1 MSELDLNEE
10 KLSAYLDGELT
21 QQESQKVE
29 VLLRR
34 RPEWQEKLA
43 DLRRLREQVRGLAYP
58 QPREDEWRSVM
69 AGATFKA
76 TRGLSWLLIVGA
88 AAVLVGFG
96 LYEFSRDPSV
106 ALLERVGVLTM
117 LGGGALLLVT
127 VLWERLAAR
136 RQDKYK
142 DIER

>member
-21 QQESQKVE
+21 QQESQQIE

-34 RPEWQEKLA
+34 RPEWQQKLA
-43 DLRRLREQVRGLAYP
+43 DLRRLREQVHGLEYP
-58 QPREDEWRSVM
+58 QPGDAEWRSVM
-69 AGATFKA
+69 ARVTFKA
-76 TRGLSWLLIVGA
+76 TRGLGWLLGIGA
-88 AAVLVGFG
+88 AAVLIGYG
-96 LYEFSRDPSV
+96 LYEFTRDASV
-106 ALLERVGVLTM
+106 ALLERAGVLTM
-117 LGGGALLLVT
+117 LAGGALLLLT

-142 DIER
+142 DIEK